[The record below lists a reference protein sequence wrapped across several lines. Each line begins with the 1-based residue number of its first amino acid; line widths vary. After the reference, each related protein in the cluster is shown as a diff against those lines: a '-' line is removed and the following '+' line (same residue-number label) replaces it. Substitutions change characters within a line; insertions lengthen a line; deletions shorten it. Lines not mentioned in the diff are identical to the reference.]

1 MMDKKPAKPHPEIHP
16 HAVNHDHAP
25 QGIPRGASEHEAKG
39 VPGGR
44 HETETVADEG
54 KNDEAHPSRP

>member
-1 MMDKKPAKPHPEIHP
+1 MMDRKPVKPHLEIHP
-16 HAVNHDHAP
+16 GALDHSHAP

-54 KNDEAHPSRP
+54 KKD